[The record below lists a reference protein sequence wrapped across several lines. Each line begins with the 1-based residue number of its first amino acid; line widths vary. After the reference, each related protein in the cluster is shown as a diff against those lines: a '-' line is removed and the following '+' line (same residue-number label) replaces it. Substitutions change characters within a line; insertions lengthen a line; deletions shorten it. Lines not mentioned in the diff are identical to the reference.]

1 MIHEFDT
8 EFVTSRKLTTTSSP
22 DTLFVL
28 PHRSRTGHGMMD
40 RVSPSHRE
48 VVGAFVVR
56 ARRVQAHSLV
66 RDPAVLSDLARERF
80 DVHLRPDGTSRIRH
94 RLPPDEE
101 VFESLAARVRPLLLG
116 DESVYHFKVTKALK
130 RLLDTSP
137 APDVEQYRDE
147 LKELREA
154 WKTTTTGE
162 NYGLVQWR
170 GTEVSDTLSPVS
182 NVLLAEA
189 WMYIDLVHVDP
200 DQRRCDALDYPMR
213 QRYLAAVCYYCRIA
227 ELVVRTLRYMEK
239 LRDAGVVVLDA
250 TDWERDVV
258 VGSEIVE
265 EGIIRVAPAGT
276 EATAADFGEQP
287 REVWRDLTA
296 VEALRQDPAT
306 RLRVILSRADGTP
319 VAAYEAAVLPRP
331 ADAEDRQSADVLI
344 TGGVVCRLRF
354 PVADGQPDP
363 PSMELVNATESNE
376 AHLAL
381 CRFQLQA
388 GEAHTLSFFGE
399 HDDQPHLTFTTTD
412 LTAEDTEQLRV
423 VIDTLED
430 VLAIEAL
437 TGRSLGR
444 PTTIGDQERILLR
457 VARRLHEGRVVE
469 LARSIGPRIDPRGEL
484 PSDDHA
490 VLIRNEP
497 QTMTLAGVEIPV
509 PAFVVWHPR
518 ASTRNLGPAPDHGP
532 EARRFDIA
540 APQGERFLAWAPDIC
555 MIPPDE
561 ITQHVQPWELF
572 GIDQRTCPL

>member
-1 MIHEFDT
+1 M
-8 EFVTSRKLTTTSSP
+8 
-22 DTLFVL
+22 
-28 PHRSRTGHGMMD
+28 
-40 RVSPSHRE
+40 
-48 VVGAFVVR
+48 
-56 ARRVQAHSLV
+56 
-66 RDPAVLSDLARERF
+66 
-80 DVHLRPDGTSRIRH
+80 
-94 RLPPDEE
+94 
-101 VFESLAARVRPLLLG
+101 AARVRPLLLVK
-116 DESVYHFKVTKALK
+116 ESVHHSKVTKALK

-137 APDVEQYRDE
+137 IGDVEQYRDE
-147 LKELREA
+147 LNELREA

-162 NYGLVQWR
+162 TYGLVQWT
-170 GTEVSDTLSPVS
+170 GTEVPDTLAPVS

-200 DQRRCDALDYPMR
+200 DQRRRDALNFPMR
-213 QRYLAAVCYYCRIA
+213 QRYLAAVRYYCRIA
-227 ELVVRTLRYMEK
+227 ELVVRTLRYVEK
-239 LRDAGVVVLDA
+239 LRDVGVVVLDVA
-250 TDWERDVV
+250 DWERDVV

-265 EGIIRVAPAGT
+265 EGIIRVAPVGT
-276 EATAADFGEQP
+276 EATAADFGEQT
-287 REVWRDLTA
+287 REVWRDLTT
-296 VEALRQDPAT
+296 VEALRQDLVT
-306 RLRVILSRADGTP
+306 RLRVVLGRADGTP
-319 VAAYEAAVLPRP
+319 ATVYDAAVLPRP

-363 PSMELVNATESNE
+363 PSMELVSATESNE

-388 GEAHTLSFFGE
+388 GEAHTLAFYGE
-399 HDDQPHLTFTTTD
+399 HDDEPHLTFTTH

-457 VARRLHEGRVVE
+457 VTRRLHEGRVVE

-484 PSDDHA
+484 PTGEHSCL
-490 VLIRNEP
+490 VRNEP
-497 QTMTLAGVEIPV
+497 QTMTLAGVEVPM

-518 ASTRNLGPAPDHGP
+518 ASTRDLGSAPEHGP

-540 APQGERFLAWAPDIC
+540 APQGERFFAWAPDVCTIA
-555 MIPPDE
+555 PDE
-561 ITQHVQPWELF
+561 ITQHVEPWDLF
-572 GIDQRTCPL
+572 GIDQRTSPL